1 MGIYRSQGWTK
12 IRLCNSVQVKEDKKV
27 KLDLFLQPSHEEG
40 FLEVG
45 HVFDN
50 SYSRGDN
57 TAGFF
62 DDLLSVVMAR
72 EFHDEIQ
79 DILYLNPLYRENFG
93 I

>member
-1 MGIYRSQGWTK
+1 MGIYRSQDWTK
-12 IRLCNSVQVKEDKKV
+12 IRLCNHVQNNEDKV

-45 HVFDN
+45 HIFDGG
-50 SYSRGDN
+50 YSLNDN
-57 TAGFF
+57 TVGFF

-72 EFHDEIQ
+72 EFLDGIQ
-79 DILYLNPLYRENFG
+79 DVLYWNPLYRENFG